1 MSAKEST
8 VENHT
13 RAATET
19 PIAFPRQARPGPFD
33 PPEVLGDL
41 REESPLIPM
50 RFADGHVGWFVTG
63 YTAVRSI
70 LSDPRFSV
78 RPERQHPAVDLPM
91 TRALI
96 GKMNGS
102 GMFLIMDPPEHTRY
116 RRALAAEFTGQR
128 MKQLEPKIVE
138 ITRTC
143 LDAMEE
149 AGSPAD
155 LVEQVAFPVPSLVMC
170 ELLGI
175 PPADRVEFQH
185 ASATLFNRGSGI
197 EETRRAFDTVLGFF
211 PPLIRQKRQD
221 PGDDLLSR
229 LIRNS
234 ALTDDELATIGYML
248 FAGGFETTA
257 SMLAL
262 GTFAL
267 LEHPE
272 QKELLRSDPSL
283 AGNAVE
289 ELLRYLTIGHIG
301 PQRAATEDVE
311 IEGVLIKK
319 GQSVMMSLSAAN
331 RDPAHFKDPER
342 LDITK
347 PAWGH
352 VAFGHGVHGCL
363 GGQLAR
369 VEMRVAY
376 PALFER
382 FPGLRLA
389 VPPEEV
395 PIKLDAFVYG
405 VHSLPV
411 AW

>member
-1 MSAKEST
+1 MDA
-8 VENHT
+8 
-13 RAATET
+13 

-41 REESPLIPM
+41 RERSPLIPM

-63 YTAVRSI
+63 YSAVRSV
-70 LSDPRFSV
+70 LSDPRFSA
-78 RPERQHPAVDLPM
+78 RPERHHLVVELPM
-91 TRALI
+91 ARAFAGRLN
-96 GKMNGS
+96 MSVS
-102 GMFLIMDPPEHTRY
+102 GMFHLQDPPEHTRY

-128 MKQLEPKIVE
+128 MKLLEPRIVE

-143 LDAMEE
+143 LDGMEKS
-149 AGSPAD
+149 GSPAD
-155 LVEQVAFPVPSLVMC
+155 LVEQFAFPVPSLVIC

-175 PPADRVEFQH
+175 AHDDRESFRWAV
-185 ASATLFNRGSGI
+185 ATMSHWGSSV
-197 EETRRAFDTVLGFF
+197 EETRRALDTVLGFF
-211 PPLIRQKRQD
+211 PPLIRQKRQH

-234 ALTDDELATIGYML
+234 PLNDEELATIGYIL

-257 SMLAL
+257 NMLAL

-267 LEHPE
+267 LEHPA
-272 QKELLRSDPSL
+272 QKELLCGDPSL

-311 IEGVLIKK
+311 IEGVLIRK
-319 GQSVMMSLSAAN
+319 GQAVMVSLPAAN
-331 RDPAHFKDPER
+331 RDPAHFVDPDE

-347 PAWGH
+347 PAGGH

-363 GGQLAR
+363 GQQLAR

-376 PALFER
+376 PALFGR
-382 FPGLRLA
+382 FPGLHLA
-389 VPPEEV
+389 VPAGEV
-395 PIKLDAFVYG
+395 PTKHDTMAYG
-405 VHSLPV
+405 VQRLPV